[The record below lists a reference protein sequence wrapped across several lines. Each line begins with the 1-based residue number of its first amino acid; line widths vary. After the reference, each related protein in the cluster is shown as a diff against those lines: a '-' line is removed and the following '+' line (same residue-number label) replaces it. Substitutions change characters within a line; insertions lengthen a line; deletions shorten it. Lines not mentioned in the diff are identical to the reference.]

1 MIFILL
7 ETTSMLNTIGL
18 PVLIIGSL
26 GLVFG
31 LILAIASKLF
41 EVKIDPRVEEILNV
55 LPGANCGACGK
66 AGCAG
71 YAAMIVNG
79 GEAVNKCAPGGPEVA
94 AQIAQI
100 MGLTAGAMQRKVAVI
115 HCSSGGYENT
125 KWKYS
130 YDGVQTCRSAN
141 SLAGGPNACTWGCL
155 GLNDC
160 FRACPFDAI
169 SIDSNNM
176 RVIDLEKCTACG
188 ACVEACPRDLIELV
202 PLTCNVHVKCSSQEK
217 GAQARAVCGSAHPC
231 IGCGLCKKICP
242 VDAITIENNLA
253 RIDYEKCINCGLC
266 ATVCPTKAILDLLV
280 GARKKAEINPESC
293 IGCTICAKVCPVS
306 AISGEIKKIHTV
318 DKEICIGCEQCVSKC
333 PVKAIE
339 MVP

>member
-1 MIFILL
+1 MIFIML
-7 ETTSMLNTIGL
+7 ETASLMSTIGL
-18 PVLIIGSL
+18 PVLILGTL

-31 LILAIASKLF
+31 FVLAIASKLF
-41 EVKIDPRVEEILNV
+41 EVKIDPRVEEIINV
-55 LPGANCGACGK
+55 LPGVNCGACGK

-71 YAAMIVNG
+71 YAAQIVHG
-79 GEAVNKCAPGGPEVA
+79 GEAINKCAPGGSDVV

-100 MGLTAGAMQRKVAVI
+100 MGMEASTLDRKVAVI

-130 YDGVQTCRSAN
+130 YDGVQTCKSAN
-141 SLAGGPNACTWGCL
+141 SLAGGPNACAWGCL

-160 FRACPFDAI
+160 LAACPFDAI
-169 SIDSNNM
+169 SIDTNGM
-176 RVIDLEKCTACG
+176 RLIDFEKCTACG

-202 PLTCNVHVKCSSQEK
+202 PLTRNVYVKCSSQDK
-217 GAQARAVCGSAHPC
+217 GGEARQVCGSTHPC
-231 IGCGLCKKICP
+231 IGCGLCVKECP
-242 VDAITIENNLA
+242 VDAITVENSLA

-280 GARKKAEINPESC
+280 GTRRTAEIDPESC

-306 AISGEIKKIHTV
+306 AISGEIKKLHTV
-318 DKEICIGCEQCVSKC
+318 DKSKCIGCEQCVPKC

-339 MVP
+339 ML